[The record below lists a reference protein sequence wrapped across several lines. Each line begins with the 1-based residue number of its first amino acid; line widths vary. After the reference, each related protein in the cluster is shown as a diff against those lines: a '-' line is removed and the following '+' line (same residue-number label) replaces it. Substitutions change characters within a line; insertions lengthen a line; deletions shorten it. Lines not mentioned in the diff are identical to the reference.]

1 LTPATLIGVSG
12 RPIRASAVSTDNDGD
27 FAGDQWSESGAAQ
40 KSVAAAIIPSA
51 LKFFIVATPSP
62 LTLSVEN
69 RKAFHGI
76 SLMQIKSGTT
86 TKNPSRSGWIDPIQ
100 ALTIPRTRDCAS
112 SVPGFHSLRGTVRQT
127 VNATLKTAIAMAIVV
142 AGAVVIHAT
151 VHQDHWW
158 YGTALA
164 IAWGATVSWARNFV

>member
-12 RPIRASAVSTDNDGD
+12 GPIRASAVSTHNDGD

-51 LKFFIVATPSP
+51 LKLFIVATPSP

-86 TKNPSRSGWIDPIQ
+86 TKNPSGSGLDRSNPVVNHTSNSRLRVIS
-100 ALTIPRTRDCAS
+100 A
-112 SVPGFHSLRGTVRQT
+112 GFPF
-127 VNATLKTAIAMAIVV
+127 V
-142 AGAVVIHAT
+142 AGRRSADREHNA
-151 VHQDHWW
+151 
-158 YGTALA
+158 
-164 IAWGATVSWARNFV
+164 